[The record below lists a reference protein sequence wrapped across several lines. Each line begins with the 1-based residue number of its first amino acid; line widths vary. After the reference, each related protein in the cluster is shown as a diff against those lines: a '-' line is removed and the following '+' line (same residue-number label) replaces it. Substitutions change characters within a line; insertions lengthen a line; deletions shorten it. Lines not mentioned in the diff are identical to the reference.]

1 MKDETHATY
10 LPPWF
15 IRHFPKLANSW
26 FDIPLWIHQVVK
38 FGFVGGLNTAV
49 DWGLYW
55 LLTRTVPYFAESL
68 VLAKSIS
75 YTVGIINSFFW
86 NKNFTFRAKQTPP
99 RKFILFFI
107 TNLMAVAINSTVMAF
122 SLHTMQLSELASL
135 GLATGCTLL
144 WNFLTSKFLIFKQ

>member
-1 MKDETHATY
+1 MNDETRTTY

-15 IRHFPKLANSW
+15 IKIFPKLADLW
-26 FDIPLWIHQVVK
+26 VDLPVWIHQVVK

-55 LLTRTVPYFAESL
+55 LLTRTMPYFAEYL
-68 VLAKSIS
+68 VFAKSIS

-86 NKNFTFRAKQTPP
+86 NKNFTFRVKKTPLG
-99 RKFILFFI
+99 KFIFFFI
-107 TNLMAVAINSTVMAF
+107 INLLAIAINSSIMAF

-135 GLATGCTLL
+135 GLATVCTLL